1 MRQIT
6 HNLVEEA
13 RVITELHLDAVQVL
27 LSLMV
32 SANAN
37 AVISDQEMQLED
49 ELKDLV
55 QSDLQAVV
63 SSSREEAF
71 FKDRIEVS
79 VVKAD
84 QFFKVIDLREL
95 LLQ

>member
-13 RVITELHLDAVQVL
+13 RVVTELHLDAVQVL

-55 QSDLQAVV
+55 HRDLQAVV
-63 SSSREEAF
+63 SGSREEAF
-71 FKDRIEVS
+71 LKDRIEIG
-79 VVKAD
+79 VVKTD
-84 QFFKVIDLREL
+84 QLLKVIDLGEL
-95 LLQ
+95 LL

>member
-13 RVITELHLDAVQVL
+13 RVVTELHLDAVQVL

-32 SANAN
+32 SADAN
-37 AVISDQEMQLED
+37 TVVSDQEMQLED

-63 SSSREEAF
+63 SSSCEEAF
-71 FKDRIEVS
+71 LKDRIEIG
-79 VVKAD
+79 VVKTD
-84 QFFKVIDLREL
+84 QLLKVVDLREL
-95 LLQ
+95 LL

>member
-13 RVITELHLDAVQVL
+13 RVVTELHLDAVQVL

-37 AVISDQEMQLED
+37 SVISDQEMQLED
-49 ELKDLV
+49 ELKDLI
-55 QSDLQAVV
+55 QCDLQAVV

-71 FKDRIEVS
+71 LKDRIEVG

-84 QFFKVIDLREL
+84 QLLKVVDLSKL

>member
-13 RVITELHLDAVQVL
+13 RVVTELHLDAVQVL

-37 AVISDQEMQLED
+37 AVISDQEMKLED

-71 FKDRIEVS
+71 LKDRVKVG

-84 QFFKVIDLREL
+84 QLFKVVDLGEL